1 MKKFNYTINGIK
13 YRVEINSIEGNVA
26 EVTVNGNSYNVEI
39 EQEIKQMPTKPVAPV
54 ARPAAP
60 TATPKPTAPATPAPA
75 ATSGGSGTAV
85 VSPLPGVIIG
95 VHCKVGDEVKR
106 GQRILVLEAMKMEND
121 IKADRDGTIT
131 SIAVS
136 QGDNVQEGATLVTIG

>member
-26 EVTVNGNSYNVEI
+26 EVTVNGSTYKVELDK
-39 EQEIKQMPTKPVAPV
+39 EQEVKQMPKPTPV
-54 ARPAAP
+54 TRPAAAAP
-60 TATPKPTAPATPAPA
+60 APKATPAVAPAPAPA
-75 ATSGGSGTAV
+75 AGGGAAV

-95 VHCKVGDEVKR
+95 IHCKVGDEVKR

-131 SIAVS
+131 AIAVS

>member
-26 EVTVNGNSYNVEI
+26 EVTVNGSTYNVELDK
-39 EQEIKQMPTKPVAPV
+39 EQEVKQMP
-54 ARPAAP
+54 
-60 TATPKPTAPATPAPA
+60 KPTPIARPATPAPA
-75 ATSGGSGTAV
+75 PKATPAPAPASTAGGEGGAAV
-85 VSPLPGVIIG
+85 LSPLPGVIIG

>member
-26 EVTVNGNSYNVEI
+26 EVTVNGSTYKVELDK
-39 EQEIKQMPTKPVAPV
+39 EQEVKQMPKPTPV
-54 ARPAAP
+54 TRPAAAAP
-60 TATPKPTAPATPAPA
+60 TPKATPAAAPAPAPA
-75 ATSGGSGTAV
+75 AGGGAAV

-95 VHCKVGDEVKR
+95 IHCKVGDEVKR

-131 SIAVS
+131 AIAVS

>member
-1 MKKFNYTINGIK
+1 MKKFSYTINGIK
-13 YRVEINSIEGNVA
+13 YRVEINSIKDNVA
-26 EVTVNGNSYNVEI
+26 EVTVNGSMYKVELDK
-39 EQEIKQMPTKPVAPV
+39 EQEVKHMPKPTPI
-54 ARPAAP
+54 ARPATP
-60 TATPKPTAPATPAPA
+60 VSTPKATPVATPAPA
-75 ATSGGSGTAV
+75 PVASGGAAV

-121 IKADRDGTIT
+121 IKADRDGVIT

-136 QGDNVQEGATLVTIG
+136 QGDNVQEGAVLVTIG

>member
-26 EVTVNGNSYNVEI
+26 EVTVNGSTYKVELDK
-39 EQEIKQMPTKPVAPV
+39 EQEVKQMPKPTPVTRPAVAAPAPKATPAVAP
-54 ARPAAP
+54 A
-60 TATPKPTAPATPAPA
+60 PAPA
-75 ATSGGSGTAV
+75 AGGGAAV

-95 VHCKVGDEVKR
+95 IHCKVGDEVKR

-131 SIAVS
+131 AIAVS